1 MMKIGLMGGT
11 FDPIH
16 LGHLRAAENA
26 REALALDRVAF
37 LPSGAPPHRA
47 GPLSP
52 ALDRYAMVCLAT
64 AAHPQFLAWD
74 TEVRRP
80 GPSYTVDTVLALL
93 DERPGDAFVMIV
105 GSDTYPEMA
114 TWREPERLFGLCAV
128 AVVDRPGE
136 ESAVAPPPFPA
147 AKGVARVSGPG
158 LCISATV
165 IRERVRHG
173 ESVRYLVPDAVSDYI
188 SKRGL
193 YVETEPD
200 VEQHSPPPHVGRDR
214 VGGR

>member
-1 MMKIGLMGGT
+1 VKIGLMGGT

-37 LPSGAPPHRA
+37 LPSGAPPHRS
-47 GPLSP
+47 GPLSS
-52 ALDRYAMVCLAT
+52 ALDRFAMVCLAT
-64 AAHPQFLAWD
+64 AAHPHFLAWD

-80 GPSYTVDTVLALL
+80 GPSYTVDTLVALL

-136 ESAVAPPPFPA
+136 EGTPEAPPFRA
-147 AKGVARVSGPG
+147 AKGVARVGGPG
-158 LCISATV
+158 LPISATT
-165 IRERVRHG
+165 IRERVRRG
-173 ESVRYLVPDAVSDYI
+173 QSVRYLVPDPVADYI
-188 SKRGL
+188 AKRGL
-193 YVETEPD
+193 YVGAEADAGQP
-200 VEQHSPPPHVGRDR
+200 SAPLGRDR
-214 VGGR
+214 VAGR

>member
-1 MMKIGLMGGT
+1 MKIGLMGGT

-26 REALALDRVAF
+26 REALGLDRVAF

-47 GPLSP
+47 GPLSS
-52 ALDRYAMVCLAT
+52 ALDRFAMVCLAT
-64 AAHPQFLAWD
+64 AAHPHFLAWD

-80 GPSYTVDTVLALL
+80 GPSYTVDTVKALL

-136 ESAVAPPPFPA
+136 EGTVEPPPFLA
-147 AKGVARVSGPG
+147 AKRVARIGGPG
-158 LCISATV
+158 PPLSPPPV
-165 IRERVRHG
+165 PGRGRRRG
-173 ESVRYLVPDAVSDYI
+173 SRPDPVPDAGLGYI
-188 SKRGL
+188 AQPWALPIRNPSLR
-193 YVETEPD
+193 
-200 VEQHSPPPHVGRDR
+200 
-214 VGGR
+214 